1 VQREGT
7 VHRMDGVPVTLRAP
21 LASER
26 VGDGEVLA
34 AIAARIAG
42 GEGT

>member
-1 VQREGT
+1 
-7 VHRMDGVPVTLRAP
+7 MDGVPVTLRAP

-34 AIAARIAG
+34 AIQARIAG
-42 GEGT
+42 DEGG